1 MLRIYIAGMISV
13 LSTIYSTPSLALEF
27 NDGKVQVHGF
37 ASQGI
42 VSSTGNN
49 FYGDSSNNISFD
61 FREIGINASYRP
73 RPDLQLSAQVINLD
87 AGDVS
92 ENGLLL
98 DYALVDYT
106 ISSTEDTQLG
116 IRLGRVK
123 NPFGL
128 YTTTRD
134 VAFTRPSIV
143 LPQSIYFDKAR
154 SLALSSDG
162 VGFYLNKESNYGGI
176 NFDLVVGNAN
186 VDRGSEATF
195 LRVDLP
201 GDMKSEKPSRLMR
214 IMYTTPNDR
223 LRIAFTAANID
234 LRYDATSQEF
244 DPNLA
249 VHLDP
254 KIISAQYSNENWE
267 LTAEYS
273 QMKSSITR
281 SFFPNFNNVI
291 EGYYVQGSYQFTP
304 TLQAV
309 VRYDASFNNKSDHSG
324 KKLSAETG
332 LPAHV
337 FFAKDWMI
345 GLRYDVTPSF
355 MIRGEWHHIDGTG
368 WLSSLD
374 NNADPG
380 AMERKWDM
388 LMLMG
393 SWRF

>member
-1 MLRIYIAGMISV
+1 MISV

-73 RPDLQLSAQVINLD
+73 RPDLQFSAQVINLD

>member
-42 VSSTGNN
+42 VSSTDNN
-49 FYGDSSNNISFD
+49 FYGDSSHNISFD
-61 FREIGINASYRP
+61 FREVGINASYRP
-73 RPDLQLSAQVINLD
+73 RPNLQFSAQVINLD

-106 ISSTEDTQLG
+106 ISSTEDMQFG

-162 VGFYLNKESNYGGI
+162 VGFYLNKESNYGGL

-234 LRYDATSQEF
+234 LKYDATSHEF

-281 SFFPNFNNVI
+281 SFLPNFNNVI

-345 GLRYDVTPSF
+345 GLRYDVTPTF

>member
-1 MLRIYIAGMISV
+1 MLRIYAIWIVFLFS
-13 LSTIYSTPSLALEF
+13 STCSTALLAVEF
-27 NDGKVQVHGF
+27 NDGKVQIHGF

-42 VSSTGNN
+42 VSSTDNK
-49 FYGDSSNNISFD
+49 FYGDSDNSISFN

-73 RPDLQLSAQVINLD
+73 RPDLQFSAQVIQLD
-87 AGDVS
+87 AGNVN

-106 ISSTEDTQLG
+106 VYSNEATQFG
-116 IRLGRVK
+116 VRLGRVK

-134 VAFTRPSIV
+134 VAFTRPSII

-154 SLALSSDG
+154 SIALSSDG
-162 VGFYLNKESNYGGI
+162 AGI
-176 NFDLVVGNAN
+176 YFNREGSLGAINVDMVVGKAN

-195 LRVDLP
+195 IRKDEP
-201 GDMKSEKPSRLMR
+201 GEMESDKASRLMR
-214 IMYTTPNDR
+214 IIYTTPDDR
-223 LRIAFTAANID
+223 LRLAFTAANID
-234 LRYDATSQEF
+234 LNYQEASHEV
-244 DPNLA
+244 DPHLF

-254 KIISAQYSNENWE
+254 KIISAQYSHEKWE

-281 SFFPNFNNVI
+281 NFAPNFSNVI
-291 EGYYVQGSYQFTP
+291 EGYYVQGSYQLTP
-304 TLQAV
+304 SLQAV
-309 VRYDASFNNKSDHSG
+309 ARYDASFNNKSDRDG
-324 KKLSAETG
+324 KKLSAATG
-332 LPAHV
+332 LPAHM
-337 FFAKDWMI
+337 FFAKDWML
-345 GLRYDVTPSF
+345 GLRYDVTPTF
-355 MIRGEWHHIDGTG
+355 MLRGEWHHLDGTG

-374 NNADPG
+374 NTNPRE
-380 AMERKWDM
+380 MERKWDM

>member
-1 MLRIYIAGMISV
+1 MLRNYVVRIIFLFGVMCATS
-13 LSTIYSTPSLALEF
+13 SWALEF
-27 NDGKVQVHGF
+27 NDGKVQMHGF
-37 ASQGI
+37 VSQGI
-42 VSSTGNN
+42 VSSSHNN
-49 FYGDSSNNISFD
+49 FYGDSSNNVSFD

-73 RPDLQLSAQVINLD
+73 RPDLQFSTQLIHLD
-87 AGDVS
+87 AGEVNES
-92 ENGLLL
+92 GLLL

-106 ISSTEDTQLG
+106 ISSTEDRQVG
-116 IRLGRVK
+116 VRFGRVK

-162 VGFYLNKESNYGGI
+162 VGVYANQESDYGAI
-176 NFDLVVGNAN
+176 NLDVVVGNAN

-195 LRVDLP
+195 IRRDAP
-201 GDMKSEKPSRLMR
+201 GDMESIRPSRLMR
-214 IMYTTPNDR
+214 VMYITPNDR
-223 LRIAFTAANID
+223 LRIAFTAANLD
-234 LRYDATSQEF
+234 LKYNATANEF

-254 KIISAQYSNENWE
+254 KIISAQYSNEKWE

-273 QMKSSITR
+273 QMKSSIT
-281 SFFPNFNNVI
+281 SLAPSFNNVI
-291 EGYYVQGSYQFTP
+291 EGYYVQGSYQLTP
-304 TLQAV
+304 SLQTV
-309 VRYDASFNNKSDHSG
+309 LRYDASFNNKNDHSG

-337 FFAKDWMI
+337 FFAKDWTL
-345 GLRYDVTPSF
+345 GLRYDVTPTF
-355 MIRGEWHHIDGTG
+355 MVRGEWHHIDGTG
-368 WLSSLD
+368 WLSALD
-374 NNADPG
+374 NANPL
-380 AMERKWDM
+380 AMERRWDL

>member
-13 LSTIYSTPSLALEF
+13 LSAVCSTPALALEF

-73 RPDLQLSAQVINLD
+73 RPDLQFSAQVINLD

-106 ISSTEDTQLG
+106 ISSTEDTQFG

-234 LRYDATSQEF
+234 LKYDATSHEF

-281 SFFPNFNNVI
+281 SFLPNFNNVI

-337 FFAKDWMI
+337 FFAKDWMV
-345 GLRYDVTPSF
+345 GLRYDVTPTF
-355 MIRGEWHHIDGTG
+355 MIRGEWHHINGTG

-380 AMERKWDM
+380 AMERRWDM
-388 LMLMG
+388 LMFMG

>member
-73 RPDLQLSAQVINLD
+73 RPDLQFSAQVINLD

>member
-1 MLRIYIAGMISV
+1 MSKIYIAGMISL
-13 LSTIYSTPSLALEF
+13 LSALCSTPSSALEF

-49 FYGDSSNNISFD
+49 FYGDSSHNISFD

-73 RPDLQLSAQVINLD
+73 RPDLQFSAQVINLD

-106 ISSTEDTQLG
+106 ISSTEDRQFG

-162 VGFYLNKESNYGGI
+162 VGFYLNKESNFGSI

-195 LRVDLP
+195 LRADLP
-201 GDMKSEKPSRLMR
+201 GNMESEKPSRLMR
-214 IMYTTPNDR
+214 IMYITPNDR

-234 LRYDATSQEF
+234 LKYDARSYEF
-244 DPNLA
+244 DPKLA

-254 KIISAQYSNENWE
+254 KIISAQYSNEKWE

-291 EGYYVQGSYQFTP
+291 EGYYIQGSYQLTP
-304 TLQAV
+304 ALQAV

-337 FFAKDWMI
+337 FFAKDWMV
-345 GLRYDVTPSF
+345 GLRYDVTPTF
-355 MIRGEWHHIDGTG
+355 MVRGEWHHIDGTG

-374 NNADPG
+374 NNSDPG
-380 AMERKWDM
+380 AMERRWDM
-388 LMLMG
+388 LMFMG